1 MTEQLREQLDEATQE
16 LKALMASWEY
26 AFAYGAAPNDHPRH
40 AATRAR
46 TQELRNRVKDLQAR
60 LAEHEL

>member
-1 MTEQLREQLDEATQE
+1 MTEQLREQLEEARQA
-16 LKALMASWEY
+16 LKAHMASWEY
-26 AFAYGAAPNDHPRH
+26 AFAHGARSNDHPVH

-46 TQELRNRVKDLQAR
+46 TEALRNRVKDLQAR